1 MRFVNGEAAKLQ
13 RAFKVHMNRQN
24 LLRAFEKRHRL
35 KMIVT
40 DLVTAWKTR
49 RSLNCLGSEVQEFVN
64 CENERQR
71 CQLRSQFHTLFHSVI
86 KNKLYLEDN
95 FGQL

>member
-1 MRFVNGEAAKLQ
+1 
-13 RAFKVHMNRQN
+13 MNRQN
-24 LLRAFEKRHRL
+24 FYRAVEKRQRL

-40 DLVTAWKTR
+40 DLATAWKTR

-71 CQLRSQFHTLFHSVI
+71 CQLRGQFHTLFYTVI
-86 KNKLYLEDN
+86 RNKLYLEDN
-95 FGQL
+95 FE

>member
-1 MRFVNGEAAKLQ
+1 M
-13 RAFKVHMNRQN
+13 AFRVHMCRQN
-24 LLRAFEKRHRL
+24 LRKALEKRQRL

-64 CENERQR
+64 CENDRQR
-71 CQLRSQFHTLFHSVI
+71 
-86 KNKLYLEDN
+86 
-95 FGQL
+95 G

>member
-1 MRFVNGEAAKLQ
+1 MIFVNGEAAKIQ
-13 RAFKVHMNRQN
+13 RAFKSFICRMGFNR
-24 LLRAFEKRHRL
+24 AVEDRHRL

-71 CQLRSQFHTLFHSVI
+71 H
-86 KNKLYLEDN
+86 
-95 FGQL
+95 